1 MNELQTTRTPEII
14 AGEIRALTATMLTN
28 IVEIGRRLCEAKEL
42 LPHGEFGKWVT
53 EQTGYSSS
61 TANNFMRLF
70 SEYAD
75 QQFSIFGASVNCQSI
90 GNLPY
95 SKALLLLSVPSEER
109 ETFVEE
115 NNVAEMSNAEL
126 KKAIKERDE
135 ALEKVSELEGVRD
148 DISAVLNEVTADRDR
163 LKAENK
169 ELSSRPVDA
178 VVTATDKEDIEKAVD
193 DALRDVAEQ
202 HKREMEELQKKL
214 DREVKKNSKL
224 EFDVKS
230 AEQKAAD
237 AEKNASAGS
246 EEYKKEAEK
255 AKAEADSL
263 RRQLQMSD
271 PVTAEFKGV
280 FEQTSAMVVKLQTII
295 KSASP
300 EVAPRL
306 QAALSALGKQLGGN
320 NG

>member
-1 MNELQTTRTPEII
+1 MNEMQITRNPDVI
-14 AGEIRALTATMLTN
+14 AQEIRALTATMLTN

-70 SEYAD
+70 TEYSD

-109 ETFVEE
+109 ENFVVE

-126 KKAIKERDE
+126 KKAIRERDE
-135 ALEKVSELEGVRD
+135 ALAKVGELEEARD
-148 DISAVLNEVTADRDR
+148 DIASALSEVRADNDR

-169 ELSSRPVDA
+169 ELASRPLDA
-178 VVTATDKEDIEKAVD
+178 VITATNKEDIEKAVEE
-193 DALRDVAEQ
+193 ALKTAADE
-202 HKREMEELQKKL
+202 HKAEMEALQKKL
-214 DREVKKNSKL
+214 DGEVKKNDKL
-224 EFDVKS
+224 ENKIRL
-230 AEQKAAD
+230 AEQKAQD
-237 AEKNASAGS
+237 AEKNASSGS
-246 EEYKKEAEK
+246 EEYKRQAAEAKEEAEK
-255 AKAEADSL
+255 L
-263 RRQLQMSD
+263 RRELQMSD
-271 PVTAEFKGV
+271 PVTAEFKGI
-280 FEQTSAMVVKLQTII
+280 FEQVSVMVAKLRTIV

-300 EVAPRL
+300 EAAPRL
-306 QAALSALGKQLGGN
+306 KAALSALGKQMEG
-320 NG
+320 